1 MTTLTDTFTAI
12 PSTST
17 SPTTRESATTR
28 QSATSGAHASAPSSV
43 EGGPR
48 VLLRLE
54 GAALLLCATLAYAH
68 LGALGWGAFA
78 ALFLLPD
85 LAFLGYLAGPRVGAV
100 AYNTTHSLLG
110 PAALAVVGAVASMP
124 TLLAL
129 ALVWAAH
136 VGFDRM
142 LGYGLKYASAFGH
155 THLGFLGRGTPG
167 PSSQG

>member
-17 SPTTRESATTR
+17 STTR
-28 QSATSGAHASAPSSV
+28 QSTTSGAHASATSSV

-48 VLLRLE
+48 VILRLE
-54 GAALLLCATLAYAH
+54 GAALLVAATLAYAH

-78 ALFLLPD
+78 ALFLAPD
-85 LAFLGYLAGPRVGAV
+85 LAFLGYLAGPRVGAA

-110 PAALAVVGAVASMP
+110 PAALALVGAVGSLP
-124 TLLAL
+124 TVLSLAL
-129 ALVWAAH
+129 LWAAH

-155 THLGFLGRGTPG
+155 THLGFLGRGTSG